1 MGMPVQ
7 TSIIGTGTFIWF
19 PDWTLTPFQLA
30 IQLASSGDVGTAS
43 LDVTLDK
50 IDISGPGG
58 GQGAVGLGLGTTAA
72 NANWISVLAASSTAN
87 SFTNYTTAV
96 QALRVVFNASTA
108 TSVMNVRIVQ
118 AGWPS

>member
-1 MGMPVQ
+1 MGMPIQ
-7 TSIIGTGTFIWF
+7 TSIVGTGTFVWF

-50 IDISGPGG
+50 IDIPGGG
-58 GQGAVGLGLGTTAA
+58 GQGAVGIGLGTTAA

-87 SFTNYTTAV
+87 SLTNYTTAV

-108 TSVMNVRIVQ
+108 TSVMNVWIVQ

>member
-1 MGMPVQ
+1 MGMPIQ
-7 TSIIGTGTFIWF
+7 TSITGTGTFVWF
-19 PDWTLTPFQLA
+19 PDWTLTPFQLS
-30 IQLASSGDVGTAS
+30 IQLSSAGDVGTAS

-50 IDISGPGG
+50 IDISGTGG
-58 GQGAVGLGLGTTAA
+58 GQGAVGLGLGTTVA

-87 SFTNYTTAV
+87 SLTNYTTAV